1 VPNLRIH
8 LKRALVGGLV
18 GAVLVVGFIFNS
30 KPYEM
35 ASSIT
40 SDPQIHEKVG
50 DVRFHWLLSAHFS
63 YREGQYST
71 FRFYL
76 FGTKRNGFLTVVL
89 LRRDNSFL
97 VDAISLDGQKL
108 VSRAESVGS
117 SATDSVTFK

>member
-1 VPNLRIH
+1 
-8 LKRALVGGLV
+8 
-18 GAVLVVGFIFNS
+18 VLFVGFIFNS

-40 SDPQIHEKVG
+40 SDAQIHEKVG

-76 FGTKRNGFLTVVL
+76 FGTKSNGSLTVVL
-89 LRRDNSFL
+89 LRRDNSFF

-108 VSRAESVGS
+108 VSRAESVSS
-117 SATDSVTFK
+117 SAPNSVTVK